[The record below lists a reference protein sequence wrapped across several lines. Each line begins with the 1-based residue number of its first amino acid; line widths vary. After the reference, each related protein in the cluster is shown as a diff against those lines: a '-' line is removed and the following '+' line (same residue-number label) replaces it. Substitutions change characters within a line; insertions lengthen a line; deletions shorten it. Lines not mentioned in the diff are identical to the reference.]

1 MATFI
6 TTLKFTREGMAKIHD
21 TVKRAEAFRSMAQK
35 HGANIIGEY
44 WSMGAFDGLVIFE
57 AANDEAA
64 SALMLQL
71 ASHGSV
77 KTQTARAFTTSEI
90 EKILKTTGK

>member
-21 TVKRAEAFRSMAQK
+21 TVKRAEAFRAMAQK
-35 HGANIIGEY
+35 HGANIVGEY

-64 SALMLQL
+64 SALLLQL
-71 ASHGSV
+71 GAQGNV
-77 KTQTARAFTTSEI
+77 QTETARAFTTSEM
-90 EKILKTTGK
+90 EKILKSTGK